1 MIGSGSHDVLNSSW
15 LIHFQRQEK
24 QSFIKYDLN
33 KNGTLDF
40 QVGATVSLW
49 LVVEGPL
56 FCLLIYMA
64 SVSNIDYHLTIF
76 GLEFGKSFLENS
88 WGWFVWCMNAL
99 QWSNLECGA
108 SMSILALYASRAL
121 QGHKQVPQDLHS
133 LPPPLCCFPKYCIR
147 IETTFSF
154 AWLHAITIHY
164 QVTMIVLWLYI

>member
-1 MIGSGSHDVLNSSW
+1 MSTFCHTKWFFNQNESMIGSGSHDVLNSSW

-99 QWSNLECGA
+99 QWSR
-108 SMSILALYASRAL
+108 MWSIHVHPGFVCFQGSSRTQTSATRPAFPSTTTL
-121 QGHKQVPQDLHS
+121 L
-133 LPPPLCCFPKYCIR
+133 FPKV
-147 IETTFSF
+147 
-154 AWLHAITIHY
+154 LHQNWNHF
-164 QVTMIVLWLYI
+164 